1 MIPADELKEC
11 YLSPLRAMLAKE
23 LRGKGWGQ
31 RAISRVL
38 GVSQAAVSKL
48 LSEERG
54 LKLAELGIDEL
65 ESELLVGRLLELLAS
80 GRVVE
85 ASALAHRYWLLVAAS
100 GGACRLHKRD
110 NWSLVSCT
118 ACTLALYPRLTAH
131 RGRALADLE
140 RAVVLAES
148 SMRLASVAPEVMVNV
163 ARAVPGA
170 AGLRDVAAVPGR
182 LAKVGGRLVARRR
195 PAFGASK
202 HLAEVLLAS
211 GYTACIDIKFD
222 ERVDRALVELGLERA
237 EFSSEDYHSP
247 NPAAAAVHEMR
258 LKGALPRIVVDTGGR
273 GIEPVTYIFGT
284 SAVEV
289 VLLAERVARSAA
301 TLPSP

>member
-1 MIPADELKEC
+1 MIPADELKEY

-48 LSEERG
+48 LNEERG

-65 ESELLVGRLLELLAS
+65 EAELLVGRLLELLAS
-80 GRVVE
+80 GRIVE

-100 GGACRLHKRD
+100 GGACRLHKRN
-110 NWSLVSCT
+110 NWSLMSCT

-131 RGRALADLE
+131 RGMALADLE
-140 RAVVLAES
+140 RAIVLAES
-148 SMRLASVAPEVMVNV
+148 STRLASVAPEVMVNI

-170 AGLRDVAAVPGR
+170 VSVRDVAAVPGR
-182 LAKVGGRLVARRR
+182 LAKVGGRLIARRK

-211 GYTACIDIKFD
+211 GYSACIDIRFD
-222 ERVDRALVELGLERA
+222 ERVERALEELGLEWTW
-237 EFSSEDYHSP
+237 FSSEDYPSP
-247 NPAAAAVHEMR
+247 NPAAAAVHER
-258 LKGALPRIVVDTGGR
+258 RRKGTLPRVVADTGGR
-273 GIEPVTYIFGT
+273 GIEPVTYIFGA

-289 VLLAERVARSAA
+289 VLCAERIARSVVAQ
-301 TLPSP
+301 PSP